1 MVSSPGRPS
10 VAPSSF
16 TEKYAGR
23 FRVLCL
29 LVYSIVRAHD
39 ALNCHIGS
47 VNAVAG
53 RLLFRSARERSQT
66 SFMSPSGRLSA
77 VVFSR
82 DCGATTGFSTKVS
95 IIPAG
100 RSLADEAGN
109 TFVSSGKIDLSL
121 QWQTDFTLRVQGEG
135 QSVFKKETQVTGVT
149 VTYGNAL

>member
-1 MVSSPGRPS
+1 
-10 VAPSSF
+10 
-16 TEKYAGR
+16 
-23 FRVLCL
+23 
-29 LVYSIVRAHD
+29 
-39 ALNCHIGS
+39 
-47 VNAVAG
+47 
-53 RLLFRSARERSQT
+53 
-66 SFMSPSGRLSA
+66 
-77 VVFSR
+77 VFSR